1 MRSESWLRLMSG
13 LVLVGIFA
21 AGTLFGAG
29 LMRFAAPTA
38 PAPPPLPP
46 GGPIEAIKRELALDA
61 DQIAALEMIA
71 DAHHRELE
79 AIGRETQ
86 GKAGRVLNAIEDELV
101 PRLRPD
107 QVERLVQWRKTRRPP
122 PGHRGPP
129 RPPREALAACEG
141 AAANAACAF
150 DIDGHHLDGTCQP
163 VGEALACAP
172 NNPPPGR
179 PMGPPP
185 GRP

>member
-21 AGTLFGAG
+21 AGVLFGAA
-29 LMRFAAPTA
+29 LMRFASPTA
-38 PAPPPLPP
+38 PALPPLPP
-46 GGPIEAIKRELALDA
+46 PGPIEAIKRELALDP
-61 DQIAALEMIA
+61 DQVAALEMIA
-71 DAHHRELE
+71 GAHHGELE

-141 AAANAACAF
+141 AAVDAACAF
-150 DIDGHHLDGTCQP
+150 DIDGHHVEGTCKP

-172 NNPPPGR
+172 NNPPPGG

-185 GRP
+185 GPP